1 MFGAR
6 LLGEMPRKRTAQKV
20 VFMCVTLGIKG
31 TWGQIQEGRHTP
43 HSYQDIHENQTIY
56 NRIHIYVFG
65 SMTKQV
71 RY

>member
-20 VFMCVTLGIKG
+20 VFMRVTLGIKG

-43 HSYQDIHENQTIY
+43 HSYQDTYIQKTDRHK
-56 NRIHIYVFG
+56 VKG
-65 SMTKQV
+65 S
-71 RY
+71 